1 MSRAIALAHVA
12 TPALT
17 EAMRAL
23 IVLSC
28 TFALIMAERA
38 LPTF

>member
-1 MSRAIALAHVA
+1 MTRAIAFAQVA

-23 IVLSC
+23 IVHSC
-28 TFALIMAERA
+28 AFALIMAGHA
-38 LPTF
+38 LPSF